1 MNIFLLLFLE
11 FFKVGLFAIGGGP
24 ATIPFLSELGEKYG
38 WYTQEELTT
47 IIAISETTPGP
58 VGINMATYVG
68 YSTGTETYGLW
79 GGIVGG
85 ILATLALVTPSI
97 IIICIIAKFLASFRD
112 NKIVNDAFY
121 GIRPAV
127 TALVAC
133 SVIGLIK
140 ESIFTGADG
149 GFEFNLFSTLL
160 FVAIIVL
167 LQFKKLKKLHP
178 IFWFAGAAVIGI
190 VLKL

>member
-38 WYTQEELTT
+38 WYTQEKLTT

-68 YSTGTETYGLW
+68 YSTGTQVYGLW

-85 ILATLALVTPSI
+85 ILATLALVAPSI
-97 IIICIIAKFLASFRD
+97 IIICIISKFLASFRN

-133 SVIGLIK
+133 AVISLIK

-160 FVAIIVL
+160 FAAIFVL

-178 IFWFAGAAVIGI
+178 VFWFVGAAVLGI
-190 VLKL
+190 VFKL

>member
-1 MNIFLLLFLE
+1 MNVFLLLFLE

-68 YSTGTETYGLW
+68 YSTGIEDYGLW
-79 GGIVGG
+79 GGILGG
-85 ILATLALVTPSI
+85 TLATLALVAPSI
-97 IIICIIAKFLASFRD
+97 IIICIIAKFLTAFRE
-112 NKIVNDAFY
+112 NKIVKDAFY

-133 SVIGLIK
+133 AVIGLIK

-149 GFEFNLFSTLL
+149 GFEFKLTSTLL
-160 FVAIIVL
+160 FAAIIVL

-178 IFWFAGAAVIGI
+178 IFWFAGAAVLGI
-190 VLKL
+190 ILKM

>member
-1 MNIFLLLFLE
+1 MNIFLLLFIE
-11 FFKVGLFAIGGGP
+11 FLTVGVFAIGGGP

-68 YSTGTETYGLW
+68 YSTGAEVYGLW
-79 GGIVGG
+79 GGFVGG
-85 ILATLALVTPSI
+85 ILATLALVAPSI
-97 IIICIIAKFLASFRD
+97 IIICIISKFLASFRN

-133 SVIGLIK
+133 AVIGLIK

-160 FVAIIVL
+160 FAAIFVL

-178 IFWFAGAAVIGI
+178 VFWFVGAAVLGI
-190 VLKL
+190 VFKL